1 MLPQLLKDDRAEI
14 IARARS
20 RIDARSVMRPGRLDS
35 GGRVALLL
43 EQLIE
48 GLAQSSQAAQ
58 SGHAAAHAALFQLGL
73 PLEQVVRDY
82 ADLRHAIVERLA
94 ESGARAGQEHL
105 DVLHRALDAAIVT
118 AVSEHARLQVRQ
130 ACDHDAERLRLF
142 VHDLR
147 NELNS
152 VVLAHAS
159 LKVDD
164 DDGSALLERSLT
176 SLRQFVENSWAEMQ
190 SGPDSLSPS
199 A

>member
-20 RIDARSVMRPGRLDS
+20 RIDARSIVRPGRLDS

-48 GLAQSSQAAQ
+48 GLAQSAPVAQA
-58 SGHAAAHAALFQLGL
+58 GHAAAHAALFQLGL
-73 PLEQVVRDY
+73 SLEQVVRDY

-94 ESGARAGQEHL
+94 ESRARVGQEHL
-105 DVLHRALDAAIVT
+105 DVLHRAVDAAIVT

-130 ACDHDAERLRLF
+130 AQAQDAERLRLF

-152 VVLAHAS
+152 VVLAHS
-159 LKVDD
+159 TLKADD
-164 DDGSALLERSLT
+164 DVGSALLERSLT
-176 SLRQFVENSWAEMQ
+176 SLRQFVESSWAEMQ
-190 SGPDSLSPS
+190 SEPHSLSPS